1 MLRRN
6 IVLMIV
12 SLLVGPPLAAIAFFV
27 LKAVVKLGPLASSA
41 LDLNFLVATFPF
53 AYLLGWPSMLAAAIG
68 NMLAL
73 RFVNSEG
80 LRLVL
85 AMPIGGLAFGVFLSW
100 LAQDDKTGKL
110 DAASLME
117 IGIAGAV
124 ASLVSLALVEA
135 FSPAKRAGN

>member
-12 SLLVGPPLAAIAFFV
+12 SLLVGPPLATIVFFV
-27 LKAVVKLGPLASSA
+27 LKSLVRLGPMAFAA
-41 LDLNFLVATFPF
+41 LDVNFLVASFPF
-53 AYLLGWPSMLAAAIG
+53 AYLLGWSSMLAAAIG
-68 NMLAL
+68 NMLVA
-73 RFVNSEG
+73 RVVNSEG

-85 AMPIGGLAFGVFLSW
+85 SMPIGALAFGLFLSW

-110 DAASLME
+110 DAASMME
-117 IGIAGAV
+117 IGIAGAA